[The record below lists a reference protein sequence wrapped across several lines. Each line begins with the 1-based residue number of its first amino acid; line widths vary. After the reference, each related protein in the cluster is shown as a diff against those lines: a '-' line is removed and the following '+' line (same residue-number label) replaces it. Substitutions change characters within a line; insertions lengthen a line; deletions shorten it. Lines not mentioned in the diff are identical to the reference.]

1 MTVSY
6 LTPEL
11 RSKDAFHHIDMGF
24 LNRRLAMTVLPPPIR
39 EAYLERAK
47 QGADEFTRLGNDHL
61 LVTMLLDV
69 CDNAE
74 VPTLLEALEARKPRM
89 MFRSTERLHA
99 SAGGCRYSGSVRV
112 QNDSCST
119 FLRMTRLG
127 GNGRQ

>member
-6 LTPEL
+6 LTAEL

-24 LNRRLAMTVLPPPIR
+24 LNRRLAMTALPPPIR
-39 EAYLERAK
+39 EAYTERAK
-47 QGADEFTRLGNDHL
+47 QGTDELTRLGNDPL

-74 VPTLLEALEARKPRM
+74 VPTLLEALEARKARM

-99 SAGGCRYSGSVRV
+99 CPEVYAAKGW
-112 QNDSCST
+112 ST
-119 FLRMTRLG
+119 WPSLPSTLASR
-127 GNGRQ
+127 